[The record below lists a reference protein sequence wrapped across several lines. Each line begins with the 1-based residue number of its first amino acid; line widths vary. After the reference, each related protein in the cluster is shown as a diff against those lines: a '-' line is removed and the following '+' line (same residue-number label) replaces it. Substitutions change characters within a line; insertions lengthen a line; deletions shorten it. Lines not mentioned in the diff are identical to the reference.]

1 MVCCLAVLPTQ
12 HFRVGIYHE
21 NSIGG
26 AKSAEPLRN
35 ADFALGNWTAAGAT
49 TYAQLHQC
57 TADTERVPCGGDEGE
72 DVGAHIGFLTH
83 VGIGSRVCV

>member
-1 MVCCLAVLPTQ
+1 MLPCCTFKTQ
-12 HFRVGIYHE
+12 HFRVGIFHE

-26 AKSAEPLRN
+26 AESAEPLTN

-72 DVGAHIGFLTH
+72 DVGAHIVGFLTH
-83 VGIGSRVCV
+83 VGAFPYNR